1 MAAPRSVR
9 FAFSVKMTSTLPES
23 VIAERID
30 QALKDMT
37 GITYAKEHQFMF
49 KCEAEDGT
57 IFEIEICQLPHLS
70 VNGVR
75 FHRIHGDS
83 WMYKALCKELMSQ
96 LNLA

>member
-1 MAAPRSVR
+1 
-9 FAFSVKMTSTLPES
+9 MTSTLPES